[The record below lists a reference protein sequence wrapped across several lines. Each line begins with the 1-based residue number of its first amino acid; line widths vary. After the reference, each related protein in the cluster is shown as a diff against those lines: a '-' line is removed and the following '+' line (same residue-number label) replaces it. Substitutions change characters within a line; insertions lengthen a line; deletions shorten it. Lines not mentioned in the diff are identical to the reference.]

1 MPQIRKSV
9 IDGLMIVNGGF
20 IINVVLFITMISLMA
35 GRLPEYPGDEQRTS
49 RAQLVFYG
57 LLLYHIGFAVVR
69 YLSQWFT
76 HAFRIYQSIFIFATV
91 YLLAYILQDWVYRPD
106 RDYGTMDYKQQTFEL
121 WLDLEI
127 ILTYSYVMTGILY
140 ALLRSIKRPPMI
152 ARPTMIL
159 QDT

>member
-20 IINVVLFITMISLMA
+20 IINVVLFVTMISLMA
-35 GRLPEYPGDEQRTS
+35 GRLPEYPGDKERTS
-49 RAQLVFYG
+49 RAKWVFYG

-69 YLSQWFT
+69 YLSQWLT

-91 YLLAYILQDWVYRPD
+91 YLLTYILQDWVYRPD
-106 RDYGTMDYKQQTFEL
+106 RDHGTMDYKQQTFEL

-152 ARPTMIL
+152 ARPAMIL